1 VLLPAGGYFAAT
13 LSQRAGSTRL
23 TDAGNLENGRKSMNF
38 LSSLIATAMS
48 TDSAAETTATS
59 AATRSVGV
67 GNWPIV
73 KQLAILFGFVMQG
86 IFIVL
91 AKMNIYSVAVYI
103 VLFTVITRIL
113 LFPLQIMQQKSMKLQ
128 NYIQPE
134 LTALQKKYAGR
145 RDQASMLAMQEEQRA
160 INEKYGVS
168 TMSGCLISFI
178 QLPIIFA
185 LYPVIYNLSGYVP
198 QIAEIEANNPELF
211 TKMYQFMGLSLLNNP
226 TFRKPLS
233 VLIPV
238 FAGLFQFLSSK
249 LMMTR
254 NDNGKKANKG
264 DDIASSMN
272 SMMYTMPLV
281 SVVFCFSFPMFIGF
295 YWVVQS
301 VVMVIQ
307 QIVINQFMK
316 NVTVED
322 LIKANLEKQNKK
334 RAKQGLPPLND
345 KAKMNT
351 RTINSSNA
359 VANNRSAR
367 SSSASGMSA
376 EERERK
382 VKEST
387 EYYGRQ
393 AAAGSITAKANMVRA
408 YDEKKNRK
416 K

>member
-1 VLLPAGGYFAAT
+1 
-13 LSQRAGSTRL
+13 
-23 TDAGNLENGRKSMNF
+23 MNF
-38 LSSLIATAMS
+38 LSSLLATAMS
-48 TDSAAETTATS
+48 AESAVETTTTS
-59 AATRSVGV
+59 AATRTVGMS
-67 GNWPIV
+67 NWPII
-73 KQLAILFGFVMQG
+73 KQMAILFGFIMQG
-86 IFIVL
+86 IFLVL

-103 VLFTVITRIL
+103 VLFTIITRLL
-113 LFPLQIMQQKSMKLQ
+113 LFPLQIMQQKTMKLQ
-128 NYIQPE
+128 NHIQPE
-134 LTALQKKYAGR
+134 LSALQKKYAGR

-160 INEKYGVS
+160 INEKYGIS
-168 TMSGCLISFI
+168 TLSGCLTSLI

-198 QIAEIEANNPELF
+198 QIAEIEANNPDLF
-211 TKMYQFMGLSLLNNP
+211 AKMYQFMGLSLLNNP

-238 FAGLFQFLSSK
+238 LAGAFQFLSSK
-249 LMMTR
+249 LMMAR
-254 NDNGKKANKG
+254 NDNGNKAKKG

-295 YWVVQS
+295 YWVIQS

-307 QIVINQFMK
+307 QVIINQFMK

-322 LIKANLEKQNKK
+322 LIQQNLEKQNKK

-351 RTINSSNA
+351 RTINSTTT
-359 VANNRSAR
+359 VANNRSGR
-367 SSSASGMSA
+367 SSSGMSA
-376 EERERK
+376 EERDRK

-408 YDEKKNRK
+408 YDEKKNK
-416 K
+416 KK

>member
-1 VLLPAGGYFAAT
+1 
-13 LSQRAGSTRL
+13 
-23 TDAGNLENGRKSMNF
+23 MNF
-38 LSSLIATAMS
+38 LSSLLATAMS
-48 TDSAAETTATS
+48 AESAVETTTTS
-59 AATRSVGV
+59 AATRTVGMS
-67 GNWPIV
+67 NWPII
-73 KQLAILFGFVMQG
+73 KQMAILFGFIMQG
-86 IFIVL
+86 IFLVL

-103 VLFTVITRIL
+103 VLFTIITRLL
-113 LFPLQIMQQKSMKLQ
+113 LFPLQIMQQKTMKLQ
-128 NYIQPE
+128 NHIQPE
-134 LTALQKKYAGR
+134 LSALQKKYAGR

-160 INEKYGVS
+160 INEKYGIS
-168 TMSGCLISFI
+168 TLSGCLTSLI

-198 QIAEIEANNPELF
+198 QIAEIEANNPDLF
-211 TKMYQFMGLSLLNNP
+211 AKMYQFMGLSLLNNP

-238 FAGLFQFLSSK
+238 LAGAFQFLSSK
-249 LMMTR
+249 LMMAR
-254 NDNGKKANKG
+254 NDNGNKAKKG

-295 YWVVQS
+295 YWVIQS

-307 QIVINQFMK
+307 QVIINQFMK

-322 LIKANLEKQNKK
+322 LIQQNLEKQNKK

-351 RTINSSNA
+351 RTINSTTT
-359 VANNRSAR
+359 VANNRSGR
-367 SSSASGMSA
+367 SSSGMSA
-376 EERERK
+376 EERDKK

-408 YDEKKNRK
+408 YDEKKNK
-416 K
+416 KK

>member
-1 VLLPAGGYFAAT
+1 
-13 LSQRAGSTRL
+13 
-23 TDAGNLENGRKSMNF
+23 MNF
-38 LSSLIATAMS
+38 LSSLFATAMS
-48 TDSAAETTATS
+48 TESAAETTTTS
-59 AATRSVGV
+59 TATRTIGMA
-67 GNWPIV
+67 NWPVI
-73 KQLAILFGFVMQG
+73 KQLAVLFGFIMQG
-86 IFIVL
+86 IFLFL

-103 VLFTVITRIL
+103 VLFTVITRLL
-113 LFPLQIMQQKSMKLQ
+113 LFPLQIMQQKTMKLQ

-160 INEKYGVS
+160 INEKYGIS
-168 TMSGCLISFI
+168 TLSGCLTSLI
-178 QLPIIFA
+178 QLPILFA

-198 QIAEIEANNPELF
+198 QIAEIEASNPELF
-211 TKMYQFMGLSLLNNP
+211 SRMYQFVGLSLLDNP

-238 FAGLFQFLSSK
+238 LAGVFQFLSTK
-249 LMMTR
+249 LMMAR
-254 NDNGKKANKG
+254 NDNGNKAKKG

-295 YWVVQS
+295 YWVIQS

-307 QIVINQFMK
+307 QVIINQFMK
-316 NVTVED
+316 NVTVEE
-322 LIKANLEKQNKK
+322 LIQKNLEKQNKK

-351 RTINSSNA
+351 RTINSSA
-359 VANNRSAR
+359 TVVNNHSGK
-367 SSSASGMSA
+367 SSSGMSA
-376 EERERK
+376 EERDRK

-408 YDEKKNRK
+408 YDEKKNK
-416 K
+416 KK

>member
-1 VLLPAGGYFAAT
+1 
-13 LSQRAGSTRL
+13 
-23 TDAGNLENGRKSMNF
+23 MNF
-38 LSSLIATAMS
+38 LSSLLATAMS
-48 TDSAAETTATS
+48 AKSAVETTTTS
-59 AATRSVGV
+59 AATRTVGMS
-67 GNWPIV
+67 NWPII
-73 KQLAILFGFVMQG
+73 KQMAILFGFIMQG
-86 IFIVL
+86 IFLVL

-103 VLFTVITRIL
+103 VLFTIITRLL
-113 LFPLQIMQQKSMKLQ
+113 LFPLQIMQQKTMKLQ
-128 NYIQPE
+128 NHIQPE
-134 LTALQKKYAGR
+134 LSALQKKYAGR

-160 INEKYGVS
+160 INEKYGIS
-168 TMSGCLISFI
+168 TLSGCLTSLI

-198 QIAEIEANNPELF
+198 QIAEIEANNPDLF
-211 TKMYQFMGLSLLNNP
+211 AKMYQFMGLSLLNNP

-238 FAGLFQFLSSK
+238 LAGAFQFLSSK
-249 LMMTR
+249 LMMAR
-254 NDNGKKANKG
+254 NDNGNKAKKG

-295 YWVVQS
+295 YWVIQS

-307 QIVINQFMK
+307 QVIINQFMK

-322 LIKANLEKQNKK
+322 LIQQNLEKQNKK

-351 RTINSSNA
+351 RTINSTTT
-359 VANNRSAR
+359 VANNRSGR
-367 SSSASGMSA
+367 SSSGMSA
-376 EERERK
+376 EERDKK

-408 YDEKKNRK
+408 YDEKKNK
-416 K
+416 KK